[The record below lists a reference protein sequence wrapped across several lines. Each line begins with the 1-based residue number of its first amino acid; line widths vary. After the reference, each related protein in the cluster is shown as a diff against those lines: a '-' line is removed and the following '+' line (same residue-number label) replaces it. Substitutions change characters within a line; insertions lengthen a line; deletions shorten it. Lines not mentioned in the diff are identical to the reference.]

1 MATPWHGRI
10 RRTPASDRAVRVAE
24 EVVRRAWACELL
36 RRQDELDFA
45 AQAAFEDC
53 GAASARLAAAQR
65 DGSPWKISTARAA
78 ARLAVDHARAAV
90 LARDQGRRTLR
101 AQLRR
106 LKRRPG
112 AGAAAAGPGSRQ
124 RRGDLAAAWSPSTLD
139 PAVLD
144 PAVPDWAIRDPARA
158 RRRPTLLVP
167 RPQGRLRPWLRSLSS
182 RFQ

>member
-10 RRTPASDRAVRVAE
+10 RRTAAPDRAVRAAE

-53 GAASARLAAAQR
+53 GAASARLAAAR
-65 DGSPWKISTARAA
+65 HDGNPWQITAARAA
-78 ARLAVDHARAAV
+78 AQVAVYRAHAAV
-90 LARDQGRRTLR
+90 AARDLGRRTLR

-106 LKRRPG
+106 LRRWPRTG
-112 AGAAAAGPGSRQ
+112 AVPAAPSSRQ
-124 RRGDLAAAWSPSTLD
+124 RRGSPARAWSPSPLD
-139 PAVLD
+139 PAVRD
-144 PAVPDWAIRDPARA
+144 RAVRDPAPGKRQ
-158 RRRPTLLVP
+158 PTPLIP
-167 RPQGRLRPWLRSLSS
+167 RPQRRFRPWLRNLSS